1 MAATM
6 LLSPHEP
13 IGRLLTNPAWPQ
25 FRTGMCA
32 AFVKVSCKVHGAALG
47 DKACTCAV

>member
-13 IGRLLTNPAWPQ
+13 IGRLLTNPAMATVPHRHVCR
-25 FRTGMCA
+25 FRQS
-32 AFVKVSCKVHGAALG
+32 KL
-47 DKACTCAV
+47 